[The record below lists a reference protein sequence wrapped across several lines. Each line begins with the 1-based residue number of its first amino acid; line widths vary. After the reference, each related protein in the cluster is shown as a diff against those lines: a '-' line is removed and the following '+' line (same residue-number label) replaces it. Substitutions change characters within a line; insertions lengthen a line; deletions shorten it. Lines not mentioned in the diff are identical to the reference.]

1 TSSTDVDTD
10 VLVNITSGKVRLL
23 FEMPFSQRTNTF
35 VSEVLRAAEVLGK
48 RRGPPPEFSWLLP
61 YQNSASS
68 SNEGELAT
76 LGQNNPASGP
86 DNLDA
91 VSLGDV
97 SVDVMQTP
105 PAPSLDPAI
114 SITDNSS
121 VHVRCLCMVKF
132 D

>member
-1 TSSTDVDTD
+1 
-10 VLVNITSGKVRLL
+10 
-23 FEMPFSQRTNTF
+23 M
-35 VSEVLRAAEVLGK
+35 
-48 RRGPPPEFSWLLP
+48 
-61 YQNSASS
+61 
-68 SNEGELAT
+68 
-76 LGQNNPASGP
+76 GQNNPASGP

-121 VHVRCLCMVKF
+121 LHVRCLCMVKF